1 MGVDSHNHH
10 HAKASGNLLYVFIL
24 NIFFNVV
31 VIVGGILTNSVA
43 ILADS
48 LHDLSDTISVGLAWV
63 LEKISQKDSD
73 NKYTYGY
80 KRFSILG
87 AVITSVFVVIISVVV
102 IFEALSR
109 LFTPVSPDAG
119 GMLIVAILGI
129 VFKGLSA
136 YKLHGGE
143 TFNEKAILYHVLG
156 DIFVWIG
163 VLVVSVIIIFA
174 DLTFL
179 DPLISIIV
187 SLWLIFNLG
196 KTLWQSLS
204 ILLQRTPYEID
215 IVELK
220 DKISS
225 IDGIEEINDLHL
237 WSLDGIDSIL
247 TLKLRINNNCSE
259 KSIKDKINEL
269 CESREIIDVTIE
281 LIH

>member
-215 IVELK
+215 IDELK